1 MVEYKTTIVTP
12 QGKMFDDKVEFL
24 SVPGAEGYLGI
35 LADHA
40 PIVAMLTKGIV
51 KIRKAGVEQFWG
63 ITSGVLEVDQ
73 KGEALVLADSAV
85 AGNSLE
91 DAKARLQETAA

>member
-1 MVEYKTTIVTP
+1 MANYKATIVTP
-12 QGKMFDDKVEFL
+12 QGKIFDDTVEFL

-35 LADHA
+35 LAHHA

-51 KIRKAGVEQFWG
+51 KIQKAGGEQFWG

-91 DAKARLQETAA
+91 DAKTRLQKTVA